1 MTSSF
6 TARLIALLLLAVVA
20 LTGVYD
26 LQRLR
31 AQRAQLL
38 ERMQAQVRML
48 AETLAAAAR
57 PLLARRRMDEVRVLV
72 DRVAAF
78 PEISRVTIYDADQD
92 MVATALAPGAPEGDT
107 EGELLARA
115 AERGE
120 PLGEFTGE
128 GAAQVYQYV
137 LPLAGRRRAG
147 YIEIVYPWA
156 PVEGQIQERQRGILI
171 TRGAILLGMGLA
183 FWVIMRFHVGRP
195 LRRLVDAMEAVGA
208 GNLGSRVDLPRRDEI
223 GRLAA
228 QFNWMG
234 DRLQEARNELL
245 REAERKVDMER
256 QIRRQEKLAALGK
269 VSSELAHEIGTPLN
283 IIAGRAEHLQS
294 RMDPGDP
301 RARDLRTITA
311 QIERITETV
320 KRVLAFARSP
330 EPRRQLLPLAEV
342 VRTVA
347 EFLHR
352 EATAQGV
359 GVDLAVDEAPKASVD
374 PDQLQQVLLN
384 VLVNALEATARGGT
398 IRVEAAADPADPT
411 WAVIAVADT
420 GKGIA
425 PEVLPRVFEPFVT
438 TKGSG
443 RGTGLGLA
451 ISRDLVRAHGGDMAI
466 ASEPGRGTTVTIR
479 LPLEPPA

>member
-1 MTSSF
+1 
-6 TARLIALLLLAVVA
+6 
-20 LTGVYD
+20 
-26 LQRLR
+26 
-31 AQRAQLL
+31 
-38 ERMQAQVRML
+38 
-48 AETLAAAAR
+48 
-57 PLLARRRMDEVRVLV
+57 
-72 DRVAAF
+72 
-78 PEISRVTIYDADQD
+78 
-92 MVATALAPGAPEGDT
+92 
-107 EGELLARA
+107 
-115 AERGE
+115 
-120 PLGEFTGE
+120 
-128 GAAQVYQYV
+128 
-137 LPLAGRRRAG
+137 
-147 YIEIVYPWA
+147 
-156 PVEGQIQERQRGILI
+156 
-171 TRGAILLGMGLA
+171 
-183 FWVIMRFHVGRP
+183 MRFHVGRP